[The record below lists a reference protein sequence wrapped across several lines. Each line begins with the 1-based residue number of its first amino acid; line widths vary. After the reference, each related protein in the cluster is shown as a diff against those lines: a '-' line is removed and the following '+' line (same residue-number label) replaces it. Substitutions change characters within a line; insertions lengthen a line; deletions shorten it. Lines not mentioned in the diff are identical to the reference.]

1 MEDVP
6 LAITSNTVNKG
17 KKFLEKEQV
26 LDSEDEEPHHHTRLR
41 TRVIAPWNYERLV
54 GGSYDADS
62 DHSAIASSRS
72 YASFQQKR
80 TT

>member
-1 MEDVP
+1 MFSHLTKSEQSISKRRKHTLRYKINMEDVP

-41 TRVIAPWNYERLV
+41 TRVIAP
-54 GGSYDADS
+54 
-62 DHSAIASSRS
+62 
-72 YASFQQKR
+72 
-80 TT
+80 